1 MVVPIIVGALR
12 RGLFFMFFR
21 DSSRGFEMLEAGAAG
36 VVVVMEG
43 AKVKVRGAVLA
54 VLGAVMVRSIV
65 GAGVVVVA
73 GVVSGTDV
81 ERETRAGAALTGA
94 VPNEEVGT
102 GWENRVKE
110 GAGAG
115 VGSDAGGGISGSRKN
130 KDVAVFHFNAS
141 IIATS
146 NKNEKNLPGSSRTF
160 CIWLSAAFFSI
171 SRSFTVIVY
180 PSSGGGGCRHN
191 VTVMNIHY
199 AYVW

>member
-1 MVVPIIVGALR
+1 MVVAIIVGAPIIVGALR

-43 AKVKVRGAVLA
+43 AKVRVRGAVLA

-65 GAGVVVVA
+65 GAGVVVLA

-81 ERETRAGAALTGA
+81 ERETREGAALTAGA

-115 VGSDAGGGISGSRKN
+115 VGSDAGGGISGSGKN
-130 KDVAVFHFNAS
+130 KDVAAS
-141 IIATS
+141 IS
-146 NKNEKNLPGSSRTF
+146 FL
-160 CIWLSAAFFSI
+160 CIYYSHFKQE
-171 SRSFTVIVY
+171 
-180 PSSGGGGCRHN
+180 
-191 VTVMNIHY
+191 
-199 AYVW
+199 